1 MQNQSA
7 VQLGDKRMR
16 NQSAV
21 QLGDKRMRNKSA
33 VQLGGIRGCE
43 TSPRYSCGTKAEQE
57 KRMRNQSAKA
67 ELAGAAWT
75 TALFLVSLQKLQ
87 AMQ

>member
-1 MQNQSA
+1 MKQVRGTVGGDKRMQNQSA

-21 QLGDKRMRNKSA
+21 KMGKSGDKRM
-33 VQLGGIRGCE
+33 LH
-43 TSPRYSCGTKAEQE
+43 
-57 KRMRNQSAKA
+57 QSAKA